1 MRLGIDF
8 GTTNSSVARYDG
20 ARLDRIQLDPAN
32 DNIHVL
38 PSLLYIDRAQRA
50 RVGTAAAADYLA
62 RETGRP
68 VKWEKRIVGEID
80 YDGADMSYVQAVH
93 VMVDA
98 AAQGRLLQYVKTG
111 LRDPSYEGTQVF
123 DRFYTVDELI
133 ALILRQ
139 MKNTAEDQLG
149 EASDAVVLGR
159 PVQFSD
165 DDAITARAEEILF
178 KGARLAGFRDI
189 RFELEPIGAT
199 FYYHAATQKRATAL
213 IFDFG
218 GGTLDLTIARVGGA
232 DAPEIL
238 ATHGVLVGGDDL
250 DRRVMQSLR
259 KYFGGGAS
267 ALGKRP
273 LPDYILELLDNWQ
286 TMPILSRPAY
296 QQTLEELRPECV
308 NPRGIDALKT
318 LVTHNLGF
326 ELFRAIEKTKKQLS
340 DQHLAELNFEREGI
354 AIREWLTRR
363 DFETLIRGEVELAR
377 AGVLE
382 TLRRAVMKPQDVD
395 VVLRTG
401 GTSAVPLF
409 ATMLA
414 KIFGAEKIQELDL
427 LTSVVGGLAIVAH
440 QEGGAIPACR
450 ARYATPD
457 APILANIRAQS
468 ERAYEAYDFRIGERC
483 YTDQRYTLTRLPVEL
498 SGLPAIR
505 AAQADKHNP
514 RADFLQFDLTRPARV
529 FVAYDARIKP
539 LPAWLAQ
546 FTPHPK
552 QIQIDQWGAARYFQ
566 LLSRDF
572 DAGRVQ
578 LGGNGESNKAGSE
591 WMNYFVIAQAVGA

>member
-20 ARLDRIQLDPAN
+20 AKLDRVQLDPAN
-32 DNIHVL
+32 DNVHVL
-38 PSLLYIDRAQRA
+38 PSLLYIDRAHRA

-68 VKWEKRIVGEID
+68 VKWEKRVVGEID
-80 YDGADMSYVQAVH
+80 YVGADMSYVQTVH

-98 AAQGRLLQYVKTG
+98 MAQGRLLQYVKTA

-139 MKNTAEDQLG
+139 MKNAAEEQLS

-159 PVQFSD
+159 PVKFSD
-165 DDAITARAEEILF
+165 DPAITARAEEILF

-199 FYYHAATQKRATAL
+199 FYYHAATQQRATAF

-232 DAPEIL
+232 RAPEIL

-259 KYFGGGAS
+259 KYFGGGAP
-267 ALGKRP
+267 ANGKRP
-273 LPDYILELLDNWQ
+273 LPDYILDLLDNWQ

-296 QQTLEELRPECV
+296 QQTLEEFRPECV

-318 LVTHNLGF
+318 LVSRNLGF

-340 DQHLAELNFEREGI
+340 DQYLAELSFEHAGI

-363 DFETLIRGEVELAR
+363 DFESLIRGEVERAR

-382 TLRRAVMKPQDVD
+382 TLRIAGMKPAQVE

-414 KIFGAEKIQELDL
+414 EIFDDEKIRELDL
-427 LTSVVGGLAIVAH
+427 LTSVVGGLAVVAH
-440 QEGGAIPACR
+440 QEGGMLSPCR

-457 APILANIRAQS
+457 DPILANIRAQS
-468 ERAYEAYDFRIGERC
+468 ERAYTAYDFRIGERC
-483 YTDQRYTLTRLPVEL
+483 YTDQQYTLTRVPVEL
-498 SGLPAIR
+498 SGLPALR
-505 AAQADKHNP
+505 TAQADKHSA
-514 RADFLQFDLTRPARV
+514 RADFLQFNLAHPARV

-546 FTPHPK
+546 FTAHPK
-552 QIQIDQWGAARYFQ
+552 QIQIDQWGAPRYFQ
-566 LLSRDF
+566 LLYRDF
-572 DAGRVQ
+572 DAGRVT
-578 LGGNGESNKAGSE
+578 LGGNGESKQTGAE
-591 WMNYFVIAQAVGA
+591 RMNYFVIVQTRSA